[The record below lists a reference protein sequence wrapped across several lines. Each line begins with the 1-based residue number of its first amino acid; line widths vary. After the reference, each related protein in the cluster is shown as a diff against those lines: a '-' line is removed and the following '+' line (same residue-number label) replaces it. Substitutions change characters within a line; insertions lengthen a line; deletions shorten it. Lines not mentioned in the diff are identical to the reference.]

1 MNSNKTVHEEYKRK
15 ERERK
20 RTTELR
26 KNVLIDYHQNS
37 EEPLAPSAFF
47 SNAAIKLRS
56 VKKAEKSLRRKR
68 EFITRL
74 VSKFQVPLKFGE
86 KIGRKKN
93 ALSAEEVNWVIPFLN
108 QPDILYTSPGR
119 KNSVYV
125 RTFGK
130 VRKFAQKRY
139 FLWTVR
145 EILEIINSLNLLESS
160 EGDNFSFKF
169 GKDIT
174 FR

>member
-1 MNSNKTVHEEYKRK
+1 MNSNKTAHEDYKRK

-37 EEPLAPSAFF
+37 EEPLAPSTFF

-93 ALSAEEVNWVIPFLN
+93 ALSAEEVNWVIAFLN

-119 KNSVYV
+119 KNSVHV
-125 RTFGK
+125 RTFSK

-145 EILEIINSLNLLESS
+145 
-160 EGDNFSFKF
+160 
-169 GKDIT
+169 
-174 FR
+174 